1 MDETKVIQKLIEH
14 DKRFDQLVTKEEFS
28 EFRDENFNRFDD
40 VMVILKRLDQKRVF
54 SNERV
59 NRIEANVEALRA
71 ETSEG

>member
-1 MDETKVIQKLIEH
+1 VDETKVIQKLIEH

>member
-14 DKRFDQLVTKEEFS
+14 GKRFDQLVTEFS
-28 EFRDENFNRFDD
+28 EFRDENFNRLDD
-40 VMVILKRLDQKRVF
+40 IMIILKRLDQERVF

-71 ETSEG
+71 E